1 MRWLYERKFVSLPR
15 QAKATT
21 TASERTKTFVLQST
35 GASSPTG
42 LRQTESSGSAF
53 RVNRNQSYRGRL
65 TTRISRILLTRQL
78 GTVVR
83 RETDNP
89 NQRSTGVAY
98 TLVDGSK
105 MVRCS
110 KGDGREM
117 EGATNMAKNL
127 LVCRILCT
135 FAIDCGLCSFI

>member
-1 MRWLYERKFVSLPR
+1 MLWLYERKFVSLSR
-15 QAKATT
+15 QTKATA
-21 TASERTKTFVLQST
+21 TASEQTKAFVLQSN

-53 RVNRNQSYRGRL
+53 RVNKNQSYRGRL

-89 NQRSTGVAY
+89 NQRSTGPM
-98 TLVDGSK
+98 GGRRK
-105 MVRCS
+105 E
-110 KGDGREM
+110 KGRKKEGRSTE
-117 EGATNMAKNL
+117 EVSEK
-127 LVCRILCT
+127 
-135 FAIDCGLCSFI
+135 

>member
-1 MRWLYERKFVSLPR
+1 MEEDDDYPSFHPVIRGVFTP
-15 QAKATT
+15 TT
-21 TASERTKTFVLQST
+21 SKR
-35 GASSPTG
+35 
-42 LRQTESSGSAF
+42 
-53 RVNRNQSYRGRL
+53 YRC
-65 TTRISRILLTRQL
+65 
-78 GTVVR
+78 V
-83 RETDNP
+83 
-89 NQRSTGVAY
+89 GVAY

>member
-1 MRWLYERKFVSLPR
+1 MLWLYERKFVSLSR
-15 QAKATT
+15 QTKATA
-21 TASERTKTFVLQST
+21 TASEQTKAFVLQSN

-53 RVNRNQSYRGRL
+53 RVNKNQSYRGRL

-89 NQRSTGVAY
+89 NQRSTHHNTHICV
-98 TLVDGSK
+98 
-105 MVRCS
+105 
-110 KGDGREM
+110 GREK
-117 EGATNMAKNL
+117 EEARKEVARGGRKHADVFL
-127 LVCRILCT
+127 E
-135 FAIDCGLCSFI
+135 AINFSLFGI